1 MEKHISYVFLLKKKH
16 FCITWPLRTIRYGRK
31 TFRLFFY
38 FKKTFALHGL
48 WGPFVTEKTFRL
60 FFYFKN
66 CLHYIVFEDHSLRR
80 TKHFVDFQIKKNCAI
95 QPFVMGKTC
104 RVFFY
109 LKKKKVLHYM
119 TFEHHSVKEKHNI
132 VFLLKKKLLHS
143 IAFDGH
149 SLRKTSFLRF
159 FYLKKVLHCI
169 TGEKMKKN
177 NNVTALNVCIARW
190 KFISTQHDIQCI
202 YIERNTASLSK
213 FILIL

>member
-1 MEKHISYVFLLKKKH
+1 
-16 FCITWPLRTIRYGRK
+16 
-31 TFRLFFY
+31 
-38 FKKTFALHGL
+38 
-48 WGPFVTEKTFRL
+48 
-60 FFYFKN
+60 
-66 CLHYIVFEDHSLRR
+66 
-80 TKHFVDFQIKKNCAI
+80 
-95 QPFVMGKTC
+95 
-104 RVFFY
+104 
-109 LKKKKVLHYM
+109 M